1 MKHIILSI
9 IFLFMAT
16 FLYSQEEF
24 KKGTIVKGK
33 DVVDTFLGATGRT
46 VIPVIF
52 IIIDNLTCNK
62 KR

>member
-1 MKHIILSI
+1 
-9 IFLFMAT
+9 MAT

>member
-1 MKHIILSI
+1 
-9 IFLFMAT
+9 MAT

-46 VIPVIF
+46 
-52 IIIDNLTCNK
+52 IILLRGPWFFK
-62 KR
+62 